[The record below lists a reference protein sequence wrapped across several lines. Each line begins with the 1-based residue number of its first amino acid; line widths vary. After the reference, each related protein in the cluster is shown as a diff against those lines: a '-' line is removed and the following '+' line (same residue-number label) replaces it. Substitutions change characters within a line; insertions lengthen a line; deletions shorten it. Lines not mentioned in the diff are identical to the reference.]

1 MSLRHAKILARHA
14 KKTPTCYA
22 TSYKNCDMLHL
33 INNSTHENNTVNYL
47 LCTANREM
55 NELPNFRLKM
65 AL

>member
-1 MSLRHAKILARHA
+1 MLR
-14 KKTPTCYA
+14 
-22 TSYKNCDMLHL
+22 DMLHL